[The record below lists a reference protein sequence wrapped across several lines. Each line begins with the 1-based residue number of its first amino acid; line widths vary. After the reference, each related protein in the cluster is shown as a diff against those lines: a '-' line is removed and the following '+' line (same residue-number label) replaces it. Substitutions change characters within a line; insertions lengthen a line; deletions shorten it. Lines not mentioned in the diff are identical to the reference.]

1 MFKSISALVTTITA
15 KECYEAVGTFNL
27 NGAEGPVDAKMEVCW
42 PKTSDNGALATGT
55 GFYDDGTAKGQAM
68 TITHAWV
75 ADKKILTLRILEKFL
90 RTYNYCSI
98 MCELDEDAVCSGY
111 LSCQPDVFGS
121 VSFKLFAFLEQT
133 EEPEPEPVPAP
144 EQTEEPEPV
153 PAPEQTE
160 EPEPAPKA
168 RGKFSVPDAKEE
180 PEPRPKAKGKF
191 GITEE
196 EEEPEPAPKAKGK
209 FGVTEEEDEPEPA
222 PKARGK
228 FGVTEEEDEPEP
240 APKAR
245 GKFGVSE
252 EKEEPAF
259 KARGKRS

>member
-1 MFKSISALVTTITA
+1 MFKSILALVTTITA

-27 NGAEGPVDAKMEVCW
+27 NEAEGPVDAKMEVCW

-55 GFYDDGTAKGQAM
+55 GVYDDGTAKGQAM

-121 VSFKLFAFLEQT
+121 VSFKFAALEQT
-133 EEPEPEPVPAP
+133 EEPE
-144 EQTEEPEPV
+144 

-168 RGKFSVPDAKEE
+168 RGKFSVSDAKEE

-191 GITEE
+191 GVTEE
-196 EEEPEPAPKAKGK
+196 EEEPEPSPNARGK
-209 FGVTEEEDEPEPA
+209 FGVSKEKEEPEPA

-228 FGVTEEEDEPEP
+228 FGVTEEEEEPEP